1 MAAPGIVKAG
11 VASMR
16 VNGKP
21 VTVMGNIVVN
31 LGTEKRETLQSAT
44 GPVGYK
50 AESGTPSLTF
60 ESVFD
65 SSVDIRELYELSGIP
80 ITVTL
85 RDGTSFAFANAW
97 SLGEGDLES
106 EEGKLALV
114 FNALTAEQITA

>member
-21 VTVMGNIVVN
+21 VTVMGNIIIN

-50 AESGTPSLTF
+50 AESGVPSCSF

-65 SSVDIRELYELSGIP
+65 SSIDIKELYELSGIP

-97 SLGEGDLES
+97 SLGEGDLET
-106 EEGKLALV
+106 EESKLALV
-114 FNALTAEQITA
+114 FNALTAEQISA